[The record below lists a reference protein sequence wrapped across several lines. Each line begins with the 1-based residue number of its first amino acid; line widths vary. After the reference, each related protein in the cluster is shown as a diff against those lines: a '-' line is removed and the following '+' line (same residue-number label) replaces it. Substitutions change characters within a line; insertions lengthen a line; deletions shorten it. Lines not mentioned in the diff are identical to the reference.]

1 MKNILENELVF
12 PEDFGNSKAF
22 LHLLRKCLNKDI
34 KERYNIYELVNDPFV
49 KGYQI
54 ILNEKEKLY
63 NAGKFVIDLMVDNII
78 HFNQYIARIEK
89 ENNFFFH

>member
-1 MKNILENELVF
+1 M
-12 PEDFGNSKAF
+12 
-22 LHLLRKCLNKDI
+22 
-34 KERYNIYELVNDPFV
+34 NDPFV

-78 HFNQYIARIEK
+78 NFNEYLK
-89 ENNFFFH
+89 TLENNNKNFFL

>member
-1 MKNILENELVF
+1 M
-12 PEDFGNSKAF
+12 
-22 LHLLRKCLNKDI
+22 NKDI
-34 KERYNIYELVNDPFV
+34 KQRYDIYQLMNDPFV

-78 HFNQYIARIEK
+78 NFNEYLK
-89 ENNFFFH
+89 TLENNNKNFFL